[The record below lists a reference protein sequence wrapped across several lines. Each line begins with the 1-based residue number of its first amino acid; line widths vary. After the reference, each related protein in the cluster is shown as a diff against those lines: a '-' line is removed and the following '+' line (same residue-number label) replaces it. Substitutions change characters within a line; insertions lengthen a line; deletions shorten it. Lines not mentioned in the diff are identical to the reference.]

1 MVTLPLS
8 FPPNSPGLHF
18 IQQYPREH
26 AEAVAHCALLYGVR
40 CLIVQAST
48 SGALTLEQLKRLSG
62 YTGPSQTPSN
72 VNSGLRQ
79 SLEAEFEQLKNVEA
93 NADADADAGA
103 DADADAGPEGEA
115 AANGAHSPPRVSR
128 ATRVAASAAIR
139 GAAQA
144 WEVETDGVSRGLRQ
158 RRVQPPPRPAAAA
171 PRDRPDSSNG
181 SNAALEQQL
190 HALEAEL
197 AELKASV
204 GSTDNEH
211 KEQQAAS
218 SSSSAAVGRLV
229 GLSLQQGDRAEPPS
243 ARDEDAWQADPAS
256 DRDSIAASPAKLLLP
271 HLHALPPVQM
281 SLPARFALYSSSRLP
296 RAMHAT

>member
-1 MVTLPLS
+1 V
-8 FPPNSPGLHF
+8 
-18 IQQYPREH
+18 
-26 AEAVAHCALLYGVR
+26 AV
-40 CLIVQAST
+40 
-48 SGALTLEQLKRLSG
+48 
-62 YTGPSQTPSN
+62 
-72 VNSGLRQ
+72 
-79 SLEAEFEQLKNVEA
+79 
-93 NADADADAGA
+93 
-103 DADADAGPEGEA
+103 
-115 AANGAHSPPRVSR
+115 
-128 ATRVAASAAIR
+128 SAAIR

-218 SSSSAAVGRLV
+218 SSSSSSAAVGRLV
-229 GLSLQQGDRAEPPS
+229 GLSLQQGDPAEPPS

-296 RAMHAT
+296 RAMHATQLARVLLIAYLTLRDVSIDQFAGHVRPSHGFS